1 MKQFFGM
8 SQRGDLKEAVRGLL
22 NPQMILL
29 MSNSGQFEEH
39 VKELEK
45 LYPQVPSIGCIGM
58 CYDTRVAEHGVG
70 VVAFLDGI
78 SAAAN
83 VLEQVSVMPVKY
95 IRRLEEDLRKVN
107 ASQADTICIDFCSGN
122 DACVLTT
129 IHTALRGRNI
139 SLVGGTGDGG
149 KVSANGRIYE
159 DSVAYAIVRNQNGRV
174 KAYKENIYHKMGNYR
189 FIASNTDKAKYMIGS
204 LNGKP
209 ARQVYQDILHVT
221 EQQIPT
227 QTFKNPFGKINGDE
241 TCIISIKEVSGNAL
255 SCFRQVNDSDVLIML
270 ELGDYKA
277 VVKET
282 IRNITQDFPRRSA
295 VFSVNCLFRYKLF
308 SQNGYMQEY
317 LRDMGTLGSHAGL
330 VGYGEHYNNQFV
342 NQSMTCVVFE

>member
-1 MKQFFGM
+1 MRQFFGM
-8 SQRGDLKEAVRGLL
+8 SQQGDLKAAVSGLV
-22 NPQMILL
+22 NPQLIML
-29 MSNSGQFEEH
+29 MSNSSQFEEH

-70 VVAFLDGI
+70 VIAFMDGVK
-78 SAAAN
+78 ATAN
-83 VLEQVSVMPVKY
+83 VLEQVSIMPVKY

-107 ASQADTICIDFCSGN
+107 ASHSDTICIDFCSGN

-129 IHTALRGRNI
+129 IHTALRRQNI

-149 KVSANGRIYE
+149 KVSANGKVYE
-159 DSVAYAIVRNQNGRV
+159 DGVAYTLIKNLNGRV
-174 KAYKENIYHKMGNYR
+174 KAYKENIYRQMENYR
-189 FIASNTDKAKYMIGS
+189 FIASDTDKANYKMGS
-204 LNGKP
+204 LNGRP
-209 ARQVYQDILHVT
+209 ARQVYQDILHIS
-221 EQQIPT
+221 EQQILT

-241 TCIISIKEVSGNAL
+241 TCIISIKDVSGNAL
-255 SCFRQVNDSDVLIML
+255 SCFRQVNDSDVLSLL
-270 ELGDYKA
+270 ELGDYKSI
-277 VVKET
+277 VRST
-282 IRNITQDFPRRSA
+282 IQKICQDFPRRSA

-308 SQNGYMQEY
+308 SEAGYMQDY
-317 LRDMGTLGSHAGL
+317 LREMGALGSHAGL